1 MISQALRMVLFA
13 GLLLFPTATATL
25 ALEISGA
32 AAFLH
37 HEPILCGP
45 GPDC

>member
-13 GLLLFPTATATL
+13 GLVLFPTVTAKV
-25 ALEISGA
+25 AIDGA